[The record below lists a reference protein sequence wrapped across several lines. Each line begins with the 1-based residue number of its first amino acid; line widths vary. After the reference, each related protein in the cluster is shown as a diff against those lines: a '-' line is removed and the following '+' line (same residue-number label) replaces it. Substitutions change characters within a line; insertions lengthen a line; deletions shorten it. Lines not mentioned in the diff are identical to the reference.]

1 MKIEEEILSDLKL
14 LIMQYEE
21 ELTFLHNRNM
31 NQFDVSML
39 PKVLQAMVKLATAK
53 TPSFSNIS
61 AVAVANFVLSHMF
74 GQVRPKINDPIYSD
88 DSIGINT
95 YSIIISRSGSG
106 KDSTYQALSKATKSA
121 MELIEKQHQME
132 LEDKARKKFIRDV
145 KKSDPNFDESQVTY
159 KDFEHLLEK
168 PEVPIASLASSRGGL
183 TTSLNR
189 MAKTPFG
196 IKSLFASELG
206 LAIQSN
212 SSIVEVLELFSTLF
226 DMGESVAPEF
236 KTQDAKEES
245 VNAMFPN
252 LLGISSPAPF
262 YTEGNVRKL
271 LIPMLTTSLARRIS
285 IVFSNAQEEFENERI
300 PKTPTERR
308 EIQAEARVIL
318 KEYTEKLDQHFLK
331 CIKQTIADPIVMF
344 DEEAAVLYDDYKSY
358 TQDLSKYLLLKNGD
372 SVEGIEMS
380 GRAFK
385 MGRIAAVWT
394 LAQNKRIIDAETLKA
409 AIYFCDYT
417 AQHLTRFANT
427 LDLKDYEL
435 FINDWQQGFFDNV
448 LPIDKAITKG
458 YISTKHLNKS
468 SLENFLK
475 PVNSKLEG
483 IATVSYNDKSNAFV
497 FVPVVKDAGGDYS
510 YRIVPGHISE
520 KPINNIANNKAM
532 DVFGKLLTQNVTFN
546 PFATD
551 KTNFIVLPVE
561 HSFLSMEMLN
571 KYLASTH
578 HFIATSKDPN
588 NKHAFTI
595 ILPINS
601 YIKQSEYKYV
611 ALSIANQ
618 LMLRIAPEHCEHDML
633 YYGYLGS
640 NVLQANALPTK
651 IFDIS
656 GILGNMASGADVPL
670 LSIKSD
676 KRPTAAAIAK
686 YLSEDI
692 LEHKQT
698 LIEMLDASSN
708 PLLLF
713 ATIIYDMKVHW
724 VSEEEILNF
733 IDTINSSLIRS
744 IDEQTKQVYLI
755 EPFINL

>member
-31 NQFDVSML
+31 SQFDVSML

-168 PEVPIASLASSRGGL
+168 PEVPIASLASTRGGL

-331 CIKQTIADPIVMF
+331 CIKQTIADPIIMF
-344 DEEAAVLYDDYKSY
+344 DEEAAVIYDDYKSY

-595 ILPINS
+595 VLPINS

-611 ALSIANQ
+611 TLSIANQ

-686 YLSEDI
+686 YLSDDI

-724 VSEEEILNF
+724 VPEEEILNF